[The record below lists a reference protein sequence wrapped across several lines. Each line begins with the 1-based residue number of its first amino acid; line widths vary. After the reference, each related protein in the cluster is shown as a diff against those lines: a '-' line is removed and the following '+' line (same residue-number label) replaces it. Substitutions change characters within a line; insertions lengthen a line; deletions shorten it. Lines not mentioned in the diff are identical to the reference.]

1 METLLNKIKKVIEIE
16 KGKEVVVMY
25 SGGMDSSLLIVSLQ
39 KLNYK
44 PIPVFFD
51 DNSPEFNLRQMPAM
65 TSFLTAFPELP
76 QESLLAEN
84 RSLFKSSCSDMLPS

>member
-44 PIPVFFD
+44 PIPVFFIPVVLL
-51 DNSPEFNLRQMPAM
+51 NNALSPIPVF
-65 TSFLTAFPELP
+65 
-76 QESLLAEN
+76 
-84 RSLFKSSCSDMLPS
+84 